1 MIAGL
6 VVDKSQ
12 NILRR
17 IAQKQSDL
25 MRKFLRS
32 PEAADQ
38 VQHTGVEI
46 FRCVAI
52 LQQQFPDTL
61 IGQIALQ
68 RMGTIG
74 IDQSATPANPERQ
87 DADPSGNQFSV

>member
-1 MIAGL
+1 MNEP
-6 VVDKSQ
+6 Q
-12 NILRR
+12 NILGR
-17 IAQKQSDL
+17 ITQKQSDL
-25 MRKFLRS
+25 MRKFFRS

-61 IGQIALQ
+61 ICQIALQ
-68 RMGTIG
+68 RMRAVG
-74 IDQSATPANPERQ
+74 IDQSTAPANPERQ